1 MRQQRRRVDTSKMTP
16 DQIKKM
22 EERAAAR
29 EQKRKDNWSP
39 LNYLVWLL
47 GRREYSRAELA
58 QKLRM
63 KEVSAEDA
71 EKVLDKIQE
80 LGLQSDDRFL
90 ASKVRM
96 QKNQGKGP
104 AYIRAHLRQHN
115 LADEEVAQALAPEE
129 NDWLGSAYDLAERK
143 FGEGPYSRDIGT
155 KVFNLLL
162 RRGFSFDQAKKVV
175 NTPRAEAMED

>member
-1 MRQQRRRVDTSKMTP
+1 MRPRRKVDTSKMSP
-16 DQIKKM
+16 EQIQKM

-29 EQKRKDNWSP
+29 EAKRKENWSP

-47 GRREYSRAELA
+47 GRREYSRAELL
-58 QKLRM
+58 QKLKM
-63 KEVSAEDA
+63 KEVPQDEA
-71 EKVLDKIQE
+71 EKLVDRIQE
-80 LGLQSDDRFL
+80 LGLQSDERFL

-115 LADEEVAQALAPEE
+115 LPDAEVSQALDPQE
-129 NDWLGSAYDLAERK
+129 NDWLASAYDLAERK
-143 FGEGPYSRDIGT
+143 FGQGPYARDVGT

-175 NTPRAEAMED
+175 NIPREEAFDE